1 MESVFYRIRSI
12 FTIMIKKTI
21 VLDAPSKSSKTP
33 VWWKIGKYFIHQ
45 ENIRSLKRNG
55 KGTVISFFQGED
67 VTVNISYDKLRPLLP
82 ADSRS
87 I

>member
-1 MESVFYRIRSI
+1 MS
-12 FTIMIKKTI
+12 KKII

-45 ENIRSLKRNG
+45 ENIRSLRRMG
-55 KGTVISFFQGED
+55 KATVISLFKGED
-67 VTVNISYDKLRPLLP
+67 LVVKVSYDKLQALLP
-82 ADSRS
+82 SDNKA